1 MISSWKIT
9 TFWILLGLSLV
20 LGVFKFFYD
29 PVGGLP
35 FFDKSEDSPASAEA
49 LVDTMYN
56 VLFSYGIRVEWFSE
70 KDDTRIVRIPKDLL
84 LIEPYVELVWTFKAL
99 GANLLRAESNPD
111 GDRMSIEVGHG
122 SKSLF
127 TVTLVKHERLKR
139 TAGEIALVIDD
150 FGNAFN
156 SNIEGFL
163 DLEQP
168 ITFSILPGL
177 KYSRKTDAAAAE
189 RQREVMVHMPMEP
202 QNGGVGSDEFMLR
215 TGMDARE
222 ISRRIRKA
230 RASVPHARGLNN
242 HMGSRATVDEK
253 LLAILMDEIKRPG
266 FYFLDS
272 HTASETRAF
281 ALARERQVTC
291 AINDTFLDNIKEEPY
306 IRKKLHKLA
315 ELAATRGHAIGIG
328 HPYKE
333 TLAVLQKELPK
344 LEKKG
349 FTFVGVSEVMQ

>member
-1 MISSWKIT
+1 MIASWKIT
-9 TFWILLGLSLV
+9 TFWILFGLSLV
-20 LGVFKFFYD
+20 LGVFKILHD
-29 PVGGLP
+29 PVGLP
-35 FFDKSEDSPASAEA
+35 FFSKSEDSPASAEA

-56 VLFSYGIRVEWFSE
+56 VLFTYGIRVEWFSE
-70 KDDTRIVRIPKDLL
+70 KDDTKIVRIPRDLL
-84 LIEPYVELVWTFKAL
+84 LIEPYVELVGTFKDL

-111 GDRMSIEVGHG
+111 GDRMLMEVGHA

-127 TVTLVKHERLKR
+127 TVTLVKDERLKR

-156 SNIEGFL
+156 SSIEDFL

-177 KYSRKTDAAAAE
+177 DYSRKTDEAATE

-202 QNGGVGSDEFMLR
+202 TNGGAGSDEFMLR
-215 TGMDARE
+215 TGMEARE
-222 ISRRIRKA
+222 IRRRIRKA
-230 RASVPHARGLNN
+230 RAGVPHARGLNN

-253 LLAILMDEIKRPG
+253 LLAILMDEIKRAG

-281 ALARERQVTC
+281 ALARERRVTC
-291 AINDTFLDNIKEEPY
+291 AINDVFLDNIKEEPY
-306 IRKKLHKLA
+306 IREKLHKLA

-328 HPYKE
+328 HPYEE